1 MQDGVN
7 LRERLRSEYEG
18 RSFVSIRFLEQHIT
32 VESVINHL
40 RSQGI
45 TFSHDVQDL
54 IAEGRRLFAILVLLE
69 REHEVDAIFS
79 RIQDDNLPFYT
90 KEGIPPILAK
100 SMDQTSAFW
109 EHQAKFPPKL
119 RL

>member
-1 MQDGVN
+1 M
-7 LRERLRSEYEG
+7 
-18 RSFVSIRFLEQHIT
+18 
-32 VESVINHL
+32 ESVNNHL

-45 TFSHDVQDL
+45 MFSHDMQDL

-109 EHQAKFPPKL
+109 EQLSEVPSQNQAPRTL
-119 RL
+119 AGVSRAR

>member
-1 MQDGVN
+1 M
-7 LRERLRSEYEG
+7 
-18 RSFVSIRFLEQHIT
+18 EQHIT
-32 VESVINHL
+32 VESVNNHL

-79 RIQDDNLPFYT
+79 RIQDDNLH
-90 KEGIPPILAK
+90 KRGN
-100 SMDQTSAFW
+100 SANTCKVYGPNLCFLGTIKRISLPNSSSKNPCRCF
-109 EHQAKFPPKL
+109 QA
-119 RL
+119 R